1 MQLGSLT
8 IDWVAAGDF
17 KLDGGAMFGPV
28 PKPLWSRKIESD
40 DRNRI
45 WLGTN
50 CMLVTGPFGRALLDA
65 GLGNKLGEKQ
75 RDIYAMEAPETLLAS
90 LAARGLTPAD
100 IDHVVLSHCDFDHL
114 GGAVWRDEDGALRP
128 TFPNATVHIHPTEW
142 EDLTHPN
149 ARAKGTYLRENWE
162 PLAEAGR
169 VSLIPEHG
177 EIAPGLRVHH
187 TGGHTRGHVVIE
199 VGTGDERAVYMGDL
213 MPTRHHLN
221 PLWVMAYDNF
231 PLTSIEQRSAWLERI
246 AAEGMW
252 LLFYHD
258 TALGA
263 ARLTA
268 GGELGDTVALPP
280 RVAAAP
286 AR

>member
-28 PKPLWSRKIESD
+28 PKPLWARKIEAD

-50 CMLVTGPFGRALLDA
+50 CILVTGPFGRALVDV

-75 RDIYAMEAPETLLAS
+75 RDIYAMEPAETLLAS
-90 LAARGLTPAD
+90 LAARGLAPAD

-114 GGAVWRDEDGALRP
+114 GGATWRDADGTLRP
-128 TFPNATVHIHPTEW
+128 TFPNATVHIHPMEW

-162 PLAEAGR
+162 PLEAAGR
-169 VSLIPEHG
+169 VRLIPDDG
-177 EIAPGLRVHH
+177 AIVPGIGVHH
-187 TGGHTRGHVVIE
+187 TGGHTRGHVVVAIE
-199 VGTGDERAVYMGDL
+199 SQAERAVYMGDL

-231 PLTSIEQRSAWLERI
+231 PLTSIEQRSAWLGRI
-246 AAEGMW
+246 AAEGWW

-258 TALGA
+258 MALGA

-268 GGELGDTVALPP
+268 GGELGDTVPLPP
-280 RVAAAP
+280 RAAERAP
-286 AR
+286 